1 MKHMDGHYE
10 CDYCHG
16 VEGSFY
22 SDTGNHVHCQQIGEQ
37 TTKADTHAAD
47 LAAPNARVEEL
58 EKQLKDAQ
66 KVAVYFYELP
76 TGFLASTNAVRL
88 VELYKAALKGAE

>member
-1 MKHMDGHYE
+1 MKHIDGHYE

-37 TTKADTHAAD
+37 TEKADTRAAEILALRSD
-47 LAAPNARVEEL
+47 LEGAKARA
-58 EKQLKDAQ
+58 KQRKKTGTRTRRGWRSFT
-66 KVAVYFYELP
+66 KVSRP
-76 TGFLASTNAVRL
+76 R
-88 VELYKAALKGAE
+88 K